1 VQSAIS
7 QANDAQQQLDELL
20 DMPDAAEIAAAEAQ
34 VAAAQTRLDNLLQG
48 ASDLEIEAATI
59 KLQTAL
65 VTLGEARKELTKATL
80 TAPIAGS
87 VLTVSATEGSQA
99 RAGAE
104 VATLADL
111 SQLELT
117 VDVAEVDVNK
127 VALNQAAK
135 VEIDA
140 LPGRI
145 LPGKVTRIA
154 PVNSGG
160 SGAVSYAV
168 TIALDGDLTGVLP
181 DMTAVA
187 RFNDENLT
195 GGWLAPTT
203 AIQGAGDAA
212 TLPVLR
218 DGVVTQIPVT
228 TGTVQGEWTVVYS
241 DALQEGDRVV
251 GAVHIPSTENQPTD
265 TATQGGGFPPRPPE
279 GFGGN

>member
-1 VQSAIS
+1 
-7 QANDAQQQLDELL
+7 
-20 DMPDAAEIAAAEAQ
+20 MPDAAEIATAEAQ
-34 VAAAQTRLDNLLQG
+34 VAAAQTRLDDLLQG

-59 KLQTAL
+59 KLQSAL
-65 VTLGEARKELTKATL
+65 VTLGEARKEVVKATL

-99 RAGAE
+99 RAGEE

-111 SQLELT
+111 GQLELT
-117 VDVAEVDVNK
+117 VYVAEVDVNK
-127 VALNQAAK
+127 VAISQTAE

-145 LPGKVTRIA
+145 LSGTVTQVS

-160 SGAVSYAV
+160 NGAVSYAV
-168 TIALDGDLTGVLP
+168 TIALAGDLTGVLP

-187 RFNDENLT
+187 RFSDETVT

-203 AIQGAGDAA
+203 SIQGVGDAA
-212 TLPVLR
+212 TLSVVR
-218 DGVVTQIPVT
+218 ADVVTEIPVT

-241 DALQEGDRVV
+241 DALQEGDQVV
-251 GAVHIPSTENQPTD
+251 GAVRIPSTENQSTD
-265 TATQGGGFPPRPPE
+265 TTTQGGGFPPRPPE
-279 GFGGN
+279 RFGGN